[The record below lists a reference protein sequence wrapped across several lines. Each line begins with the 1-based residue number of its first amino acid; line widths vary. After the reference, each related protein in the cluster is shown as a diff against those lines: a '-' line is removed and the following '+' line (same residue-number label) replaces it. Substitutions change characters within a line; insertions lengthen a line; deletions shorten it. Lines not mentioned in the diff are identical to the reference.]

1 MKFINRQ
8 KELDA
13 IKAKLNGPDLD
24 LYVIYGRRRIGKTTL
39 ALASVKGKD
48 FIYYL
53 ATEENNLKKLKDVA
67 SRVQPRIKYVEA
79 DLEAIFNFLKDKI
92 IIIDEF
98 PNLIKENPKVVSELQ
113 RIVDVLLANT
123 KTKLILLGSSISMME
138 SQVLSY
144 HAPLYGRKTGQ
155 LKLSAMKFAEL
166 TDFFPGSTTEERI
179 EIYGFSDGIPY
190 YLTKIN
196 YPFWEWLDDELK
208 KVDTFLKSEIDFLMR
223 YEFSDVKTYKKI
235 LGAIASG
242 HTKLGE
248 IRDYIGAKGTDI
260 SPYLRN
266 LIDVELVERKTPL
279 IDNVKSRR
287 SRYYIQD
294 NFVNFW
300 FRFINPNI
308 TFIEEAIFSAT
319 EIKAVYNRYL
329 GHVFEK
335 VCREFLI
342 EKRDSLPCRIPK
354 IGGQWG
360 AIPKHEKGRN
370 QYEIDIVTLDEESKE
385 IGFFECKYRTL
396 KFKDAL
402 DILAELR
409 TKSGYVD
416 WNTNKRKEHF
426 GLIAKK
432 ITGKETLRK
441 EGFIV
446 FDFDDF

>member
-67 SRVQPRIKYVEA
+67 SRVEPRIKYVEA

-155 LKLSAMKFAEL
+155 LKLRALKFAEL
-166 TDFFPGSTTEERI
+166 TDFFPESTTEERI
-179 EIYGFSDGIPY
+179 EIYGFSDGIPF
-190 YLTKIN
+190 YLAKIN

-208 KVDTFLKSEIDFLMR
+208 KVDTFLKSEIDFLMK

-260 SPYLRN
+260 SPYLRK

-329 GHVFEK
+329 GHVFEN
-335 VCREFLI
+335 VCREFL
-342 EKRDSLPCRIPK
+342 
-354 IGGQWG
+354 
-360 AIPKHEKGRN
+360 
-370 QYEIDIVTLDEESKE
+370 TLTPSE
-385 IGFFECKYRTL
+385 
-396 KFKDAL
+396 
-402 DILAELR
+402 
-409 TKSGYVD
+409 
-416 WNTNKRKEHF
+416 
-426 GLIAKK
+426 
-432 ITGKETLRK
+432 
-441 EGFIV
+441 
-446 FDFDDF
+446 

>member
-1 MKFINRQ
+1 MNFINRQ

-13 IKAKLNGPDLD
+13 IKAKLNGPNLD

-67 SRVQPRIKYVEA
+67 SRVEPRIKYVEA

-155 LKLSAMKFAEL
+155 LKLRALKFAEL
-166 TDFFPGSTTEERI
+166 TDFFPESTTEERI
-179 EIYGFSDGIPY
+179 EIYGFSDGIPF
-190 YLTKIN
+190 YLAKID

-208 KVDTFLKSEIDFLMR
+208 KVDTFLKSEIDFLMK
-223 YEFSDVKTYKKI
+223 YEFRDVKTYKKI

-248 IRDYIGAKGTDI
+248 IRAYIGAKGTDI

-287 SRYYIQD
+287 SRYYISD

-329 GHVFEK
+329 GHVFER

-342 EKRDSLPCRIPK
+342 RKRDSLPCRIPK

-360 AIPKHEKGRN
+360 TIPKHEKGSN

-385 IGFFECKYRTL
+385 LGFFECKYRTL

>member
-1 MKFINRQ
+1 MNFINRQ

-13 IKAKLNGPDLD
+13 IKAKLNGPNLD

-67 SRVQPRIKYVEA
+67 SRVEPRIKYVEA

-155 LKLSAMKFAEL
+155 LKLRALKFAEL
-166 TDFFPGSTTEERI
+166 TDFFPESTTEERI
-179 EIYGFSDGIPY
+179 EIYGFSDGIPF
-190 YLTKIN
+190 YLAKID

-208 KVDTFLKSEIDFLMR
+208 KVDTFLKSEIDFLMK
-223 YEFSDVKTYKKI
+223 YEFRDVKTYKKI

-279 IDNVKSRR
+279 IDNVKSRK

-329 GHVFEK
+329 GHVFER

-342 EKRDSLPCRIPK
+342 KKRDSLPCRIPK

-360 AIPKHEKGRN
+360 AIPKHEKGSN

-385 IGFFECKYRTL
+385 LGFFECKYRTL

>member
-1 MKFINRQ
+1 MSYEIHKQAKRVRCNQSEIKRARFGFICHLRTKKNR
-8 KELDA
+8 
-13 IKAKLNGPDLD
+13 
-24 LYVIYGRRRIGKTTL
+24 
-39 ALASVKGKD
+39 
-48 FIYYL
+48 
-53 ATEENNLKKLKDVA
+53 
-67 SRVQPRIKYVEA
+67 
-79 DLEAIFNFLKDKI
+79 KDKI

-113 RIVDVLLANT
+113 RIVAVLLANT

-155 LKLSAMKFAEL
+155 LKLRALKFAEL
-166 TDFFPGSTTEERI
+166 TDFFPESTTEERI
-179 EIYGFSDGIPY
+179 EIYAFSDGIPY
-190 YLTKIN
+190 YLAKIK

-208 KVDTFLKSEIDFLMR
+208 KVDTFLKSEIDFLMK
-223 YEFSDVKTYKKI
+223 YAFSDVKTYKKI

-287 SRYYIQD
+287 SRYYISD

-308 TFIEEAIFSAT
+308 TFIEEMIFSAT

-342 EKRDSLPCRIPK
+342 EMRDSLPGRIQK

-370 QYEIDIVTLDEESKE
+370 QYEICIVTLDEESKE

-396 KFKDAL
+396 KFKDAF

-426 GLIAKK
+426 GVIAKK
-432 ITGKETLRK
+432 ITGKEALRK
-441 EGFIV
+441 EGYFV